1 MAKGKGEP
9 PTAYRA
15 CLTLRTPLRLSIF
28 PDQGESMSYHITK
41 TLTSGVD
48 EAVAKVTEALKGEG
62 FGILTQIDVAAT
74 LKQKIGADFRSY
86 RILGA
91 CNPALAHKA
100 LLAEDKI
107 GVMLPCNVIVQDIG
121 GGRVEVAAVN
131 PLAAMGRVENSEL
144 TSIAKDVAERLTRVV
159 GGL

>member
-1 MAKGKGEP
+1 
-9 PTAYRA
+9 
-15 CLTLRTPLRLSIF
+15 
-28 PDQGESMSYHITK
+28 MSYYIAK

-48 EAVAKVTEALKGEG
+48 EAVAKVTEALKVEG

-121 GGRVEVAAVN
+121 GGRIEVAAVN